1 MLDIGN
7 KVVTDMDFLKKWEEE
22 ELQKNEGKKKGSE
35 SELMEKGEDAV
46 AELEDDFPLSSK
58 EKGLN

>member
-1 MLDIGN
+1 MEIRY
-7 KVVTDMDFLKKWEEE
+7 KVITDMDFLKKWEEE

-35 SELMEKGEDAV
+35 NELMEKGEDAV

-58 EKGLN
+58 EKVLN